1 VTSPPALPD
10 PQSVPVEEDGLG
22 AAVQPTGGEP
32 AGQPGTTI
40 VVGVAPD
47 PAADAALRFAVDL
60 AGRLAARLAVVHV
73 VGVGDYPVDPD
84 AADWE
89 QQAQAALADERAEV
103 ERVLAGHAF
112 GWSYRARRGP
122 PAAVL
127 ATAAEE
133 HDAYLIVVGRHEHT
147 IGEQLRRL
155 IDGSTSHSLLDRCGR
170 PVLVVPAE
178 H

>member
-1 VTSPPALPD
+1 MGAIVAQRPTSRRGRCPRRPILR
-10 PQSVPVEEDGLG
+10 G
-22 AAVQPTGGEP
+22 PTP
-32 AGQPGTTI
+32 
-40 VVGVAPD
+40 
-47 PAADAALRFAVDL
+47 
-60 AGRLAARLAVVHV
+60 
-73 VGVGDYPVDPD
+73 
-84 AADWE
+84 
-89 QQAQAALADERAEV
+89 
-103 ERVLAGHAF
+103 HAF

-133 HDAYLIVVGRHEHT
+133 HDAYLIVVGRHEHA

>member
-1 VTSPPALPD
+1 
-10 PQSVPVEEDGLG
+10 
-22 AAVQPTGGEP
+22 
-32 AGQPGTTI
+32 
-40 VVGVAPD
+40 
-47 PAADAALRFAVDL
+47 
-60 AGRLAARLAVVHV
+60 
-73 VGVGDYPVDPD
+73 
-84 AADWE
+84 
-89 QQAQAALADERAEV
+89 
-103 ERVLAGHAF
+103 
-112 GWSYRARRGP
+112 
-122 PAAVL
+122 VL